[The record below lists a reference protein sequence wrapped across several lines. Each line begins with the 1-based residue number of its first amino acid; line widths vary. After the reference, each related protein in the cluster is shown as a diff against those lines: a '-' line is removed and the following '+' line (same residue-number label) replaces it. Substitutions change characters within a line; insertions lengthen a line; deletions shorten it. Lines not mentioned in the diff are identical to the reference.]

1 MPSAPAPFVS
11 FNDYLDANAGS
22 LQQERGGMISGAQGA
37 VDKASADLSKLGD
50 SAEQFGSDQAAAD
63 WNAQADGAAGGI
75 TSSEQYK
82 PQQSTFSLDAGQMS
96 GLKGY
101 EDFTKDREAASQAVN
116 TLSAGGLG
124 QGKTAFE
131 AGLLG
136 ADTGFQSQV
145 AGVSKQYGD
154 TINNYLD
161 TLNARGQKGYNAFA
175 PAPIQG
181 TKSLPPTEQNLP
193 GTTNMGP
200 QTEGPMA
207 LKPGKATTVKTINGV
222 PQGGGGEPQ
231 LPAPKAPKP
240 NKALMPP
247 DMNPMY
253 PGTNEELQ

>member
-1 MPSAPAPFVS
+1 
-11 FNDYLDANAGS
+11 
-22 LQQERGGMISGAQGA
+22 
-37 VDKASADLSKLGD
+37 
-50 SAEQFGSDQAAAD
+50 
-63 WNAQADGAAGGI
+63 
-75 TSSEQYK
+75 
-82 PQQSTFSLDAGQMS
+82 MS

-181 TKSLPPTEQNLP
+181 TKSSPPTEQNLP

-207 LKPGKATTVKTINGV
+207 LKPGSPAGHHG
-222 PQGGGGEPQ
+222 QDHQRRAAGGGHPWRAQ

-240 NKALMPP
+240 NKGLMPP
-247 DMNPMY
+247 DTNPMY
-253 PGTNEELQ
+253 PGANEELQ

>member
-11 FNDYLDANAGS
+11 FNDYLDANSGS

-37 VDKASADLSKLGD
+37 VDKASADLAPMGD
-50 SAEQFGSDQAAAD
+50 EAYKSGQAQGQSDWSAQR
-63 WNAQADGAAGGI
+63 AAGGI

-82 PQQSTFSLDAGQMS
+82 PPQDPSTFSLTS
-96 GLKGY
+96 GDMAKMPGY
-101 EDFTKDREAASQAVN
+101 DQFTKDREAASQAVS
-116 TLSAGGLG
+116 TLGAGGLG

-136 ADTGFQSQV
+136 ADQGFQQQA

-161 TLNARGQKGYNAFA
+161 TLNKRGAEGYSAFR
-175 PAPIQG
+175 PAPIQA
-181 TKSLPPTEQNLP
+181 TKTQAPTEQNLP

-207 LKPGKATTVKTINGV
+207 LKPGKPPKVKTINGV
-222 PQGGGGEPQ
+222 PQEPKYGEEIP
-231 LPAPKAPKP
+231 
-240 NKALMPP
+240 
-247 DMNPMY
+247 
-253 PGTNEELQ
+253 